1 MELHQLFED
10 QYDAIAEAIDEVAER
25 ISTLGGVAIGTTSEF
40 AKHSQLQESPGKVPD
55 NQGMLHELVT
65 DHESII
71 KALRQF
77 IDDADKKYGDMGTS
91 GFLTALIQEHE
102 KMAWKLRKYF
112 KYTKLKFHD
121 RSKDYKKINNFLKKI
136 PP

>member
-1 MELHQLFED
+1 
-10 QYDAIAEAIDEVAER
+10 
-25 ISTLGGVAIGTTSEF
+25 
-40 AKHSQLQESPGKVPD
+40 
-55 NQGMLHELVT
+55 LVT

-91 GFLTALIQEHE
+91 DFLTALIQEHE

-112 KYTKLKFHD
+112 KDTKLT
-121 RSKDYKKINNFLKKI
+121 
-136 PP
+136 